1 MTDKPVDSQPALDLS
16 VVTYNSAKWIEGF
29 FVSLLKQDFPLS
41 RINLIIRDNHSTD
54 ETLEVCRQAV
64 DRHAGGFMSVQISAG
79 ENIGFGAGHNRNLA
93 QGNSPYFLV
102 SNIDLEF
109 ATDSISQA
117 MRAAENDDATTASW
131 EFRQKPYEHP
141 KYYHPVSLETSWS
154 SSACVLFR
162 RATMES
168 VGGYEERIFMYGEDV
183 ELSYRLRDHGFK
195 LKYCPKAVCWHYS
208 YEQANQLKP
217 LQFFGSTL
225 ANLYIRMRYGSAL
238 EILYGF
244 AMHVGLWFFA
254 PALPG
259 KWDGLFRNGYQL
271 LFNAPYFL
279 LSRKN
284 SRERFAFH
292 GWDYELRREGAF
304 YPYRQAVHK
313 EFPLVSVVMRTY
325 KGRLHWLREAVASVV
340 NQSYPNIELVV
351 VEDGSEEAH
360 DFIHQ
365 VMQEACLASV
375 VYRPISKQGRCHAGN
390 SGLAAAN
397 GKFLAFLDDDDL
409 YFADHLEVMVDEL
422 SDNPDL
428 VGAYGLAF
436 ETPTK
441 VKSLSPLVY
450 EEQRREVI
458 LRQKFSRAI
467 LWHHNYIPIQ
477 AMVFRRELYDERGG
491 FDVSLDNLED
501 WNLWTRYSL
510 QRDFMLVEKVTSL
523 YRVPDDTEQLMRRQK
538 NLDGYYAQAVLKQND
553 MRVSLTPAEVVAY
566 SQELSRN
573 INAVVIPYLRIRNF
587 LIRNKL
593 LNVFYYM
600 AVRVVNKLRAKRRH

>member
-1 MTDKPVDSQPALDLS
+1 MVSVIREPVLDLS

-29 FVSLLKQDFPLS
+29 FDSLLKQDFPLG
-41 RINLIIRDNHSTD
+41 RVNLIIRDNHSTD
-54 ETLEVCRQAV
+54 DTLEICRQAV
-64 DRHAGGFMSVQISAG
+64 ERHAGGFMSVRISAG
-79 ENIGFGAGHNRNLA
+79 ENLGFGAGHNRNLA

-102 SNIDLEF
+102 SNVDLEF
-109 ATDSISQA
+109 AADSISQA
-117 MRAAENDDATTASW
+117 MQTAESDDATTASW

-141 KYYHPVSLETSWS
+141 KYYHPVSLETRWS

-162 RATMES
+162 RTALES

-225 ANLYIRMRYGSAL
+225 ANLYIRMRYGSVL
-238 EILYGF
+238 EILCGF

-259 KWDGLFRNGYQL
+259 KWDGLFRNGLRL
-271 LFNAPYFL
+271 LHNAPYFL

-284 SRERFAFH
+284 SRERFAFY

-304 YPYRQAVHK
+304 YTYRQAVHK

-325 KGRLHWLREAVASVV
+325 KGRLPWLREAVASVV

-351 VEDGSEEAH
+351 VEDGSAEAR
-360 DFIHQ
+360 DFINQ
-365 VMQEACLASV
+365 LMQEACLASV
-375 VYRPISKQGRCHAGN
+375 VYRPIPKQGRCHAGN
-390 SGLAAAN
+390 AGLAAAN

-409 YFADHLEVMVDEL
+409 YFADHIEVMVDEL
-422 SDNPDL
+422 CANPDMAA
-428 VGAYGLAF
+428 AYGLAF
-436 ETPTK
+436 EVPTA
-441 VKSLSPLVY
+441 VRSQSPLIY
-450 EEQRREVI
+450 EEQRHEVVH
-458 LRQKFSRAI
+458 RQKFSRPI
-467 LWHHNYIPIQ
+467 LWHHNFIPIQ
-477 AMVFRRELYDERGG
+477 AVVFRREFYDELGG
-491 FDVSLDNLED
+491 FDETLDNLED

-523 YRVPDDTEQLMRRQK
+523 YRVPDDMEQLIKRQK
-538 NLDGYYAQAVLKQND
+538 NLDGYYEQAVLKQND
-553 MRVSLTPAEVVAY
+553 MPVSLTPAAVVAY

-593 LNVFYYM
+593 LNVFYYI